1 MEVREFERTFKPSW
15 VPGPTV
21 LELLAGWDICPLLY
35 GAPLNRFLIDSG
47 SCKVF

>member
-1 MEVREFERTFKPSW
+1 MVVREFEGTFKPPW

-21 LELLAGWDICPLLY
+21 LELLAGWGICLLLY